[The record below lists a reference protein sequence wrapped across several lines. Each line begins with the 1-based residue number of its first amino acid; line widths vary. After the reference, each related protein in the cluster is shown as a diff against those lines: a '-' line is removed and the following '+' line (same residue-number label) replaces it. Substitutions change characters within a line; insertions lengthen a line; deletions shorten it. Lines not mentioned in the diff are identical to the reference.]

1 MIRLLGVEVQVQ
13 SLPAYRLVCYEFEK
27 ENDKRKM
34 LVFSR
39 IFPTLRIEEA
49 LGESIRIAGHLLGK
63 PRLLR
68 HFVIDSE

>member
-1 MIRLLGVEVQVQ
+1 MIRLGVEVQVQ
-13 SLPAYRLVCYEFEK
+13 NLELYSLLCYEFGK
-27 ENDKRKM
+27 PSDKKKT

-39 IFPTLRIEEA
+39 VAPTVRMEEA
-49 LGESIRIAGHLLGK
+49 LGESIRVAGHLPEK